1 MAEDSTR
8 RLLRVFGIAVT
19 ECEDA
24 LDLVETALRDQ
35 GPGAAAGPSLETYER
50 AAREL
55 ETRWTEVERLI
66 QGYQS
71 RARAALVAGLRTRGV
86 A

>member
-1 MAEDSTR
+1 MAEDATR

-24 LDLVETALRDQ
+24 LDLVEVTLRDQ
-35 GPGAAAGPSLETYER
+35 GPGAASGPSLEAYER

-71 RARAALVAGLRTRGV
+71 RARAALLAGLRTRGV